1 MPRSSHT
8 QSQDFAPK
16 TEAFDALGSS
26 KHSSRRWR
34 RAALAALVT
43 FGVASVGVDSL
54 TAQDSQ
60 STERTNLPP
69 DRSGSADVETNRISD
84 WGLAG
89 IVWSDASLV
98 RKLASE
104 SAQRTKDP
112 QQLAEFERLVSQ
124 STSVIQSLESF
135 GWKLR
140 SQQAAQSGRPVTEA
154 SHPDTEVMPTNASSE
169 TADVSNDETEQPLP
183 DPEEVGKELAKELR
197 RTRPSKASASEDV
210 NEDRETIESPEQV
223 AGLQRFDTETPAGTD
238 DPGSDDEWTAARPPI
253 DVDNY
258 RVDDYVDETPAERAN
273 RADAIEDGVEGAI
286 ASAAGRLGTG
296 RDLGA
301 RISEREIQTLSAT
314 LPYSDD
320 SIYDA
325 DDYDPDRDYRVD
337 NPLAAN
343 PDASTGVDLGD
354 RDDDIGRRADPK
366 VIDGEDEMVAELATE
381 NVERKMPA
389 RQRRSNFQRFTTE
402 ESVQERDAHW
412 VQFQLDSNE
421 LVLTRHTT
429 LENLQQRTN
438 DAVTKLKS
446 DASVAWDTT
455 DNEQLKAVLKA
466 ISKF

>member
-1 MPRSSHT
+1 
-8 QSQDFAPK
+8 
-16 TEAFDALGSS
+16 
-26 KHSSRRWR
+26 
-34 RAALAALVT
+34 
-43 FGVASVGVDSL
+43 
-54 TAQDSQ
+54 
-60 STERTNLPP
+60 
-69 DRSGSADVETNRISD
+69 
-84 WGLAG
+84 
-89 IVWSDASLV
+89 
-98 RKLASE
+98 
-104 SAQRTKDP
+104 
-112 QQLAEFERLVSQ
+112 ERLVSQ